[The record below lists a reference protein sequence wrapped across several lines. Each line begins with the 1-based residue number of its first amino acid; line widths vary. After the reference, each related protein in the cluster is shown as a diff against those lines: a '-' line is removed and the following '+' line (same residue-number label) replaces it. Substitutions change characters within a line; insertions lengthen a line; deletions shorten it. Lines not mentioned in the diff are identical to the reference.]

1 MSAPASCGHNATI
14 AYGRPVP
21 TANIQSWLD
30 GIVCA
35 CVTTIDYG
43 RFPASIA
50 FYSGNAVKPRRR
62 NFLLLAAGAAAL
74 TAVSPVARA
83 ETYPSRPIRLVVPF
97 PPGGAFDAIGRP
109 WAEKIKPWLGAVIV
123 ENIGGGGASLGAAA
137 VARARPDGYTILLG
151 GTLPHINEALLK
163 TKQLY
168 DPVKDLNPISSLAV
182 NAFVLAVHPSVP
194 AHTLKELVAHAKA
207 QSGKMSYAHVG
218 VGSLPQLVGEL
229 FKSLAGLPDLVQVP
243 YRGAGPAINDL
254 IGGQTAMAVVA
265 LTGQVMGFHRS
276 GKLRVLAVTSPMRP
290 VAAPEFLTA
299 AESGFPGL
307 TVQATVGLLAPANT
321 PKPIIEQIAQ
331 ATRTALAER
340 AYQDFLIGSG
350 FEPAVDS
357 TPEKLRQTLEQD
369 IVFWTPIVK
378 RLGLKID

>member
-1 MSAPASCGHNATI
+1 VSDI
-14 AYGRPVP
+14 
-21 TANIQSWLD
+21 
-30 GIVCA
+30 
-35 CVTTIDYG
+35 
-43 RFPASIA
+43 
-50 FYSGNAVKPRRR
+50 RRR
-62 NFLLLAAGAAAL
+62 EFITLIGGAAVAWPLAA
-74 TAVSPVARA
+74 VSRIARA
-83 ETYPSRPIRLVVPF
+83 QSYPSRPIRLVVPF

-109 WAEKIKPWLGAVIV
+109 WAEKMKPVLGTVVV

-137 VARARPDGYTILLG
+137 VARSRPDGYTILLG

-163 TKQLY
+163 TRQLY
-168 DPVKDLNPISSLAV
+168 DPVKDLDPISSLAV

-194 AHTLKELVAHAKA
+194 ARTLKEFAAHAKA

-229 FKSLAGLPDLVQVP
+229 FKLLAGLPDMVQVP

-254 IGGQTAMAVVA
+254 IGGQTPMAVVA
-265 LTGQVMGFHRS
+265 LTGQVIGFHRS
-276 GKLRVLAVTSPMRP
+276 GKLRVLAVTTPVRP

-307 TVQATVGLLAPANT
+307 TVQATVGLLAPAGT

-340 AYQDFLIGSG
+340 AYQDFLIEAG
-350 FEPAVDS
+350 FEPTLDS
-357 TPEKLRQTLEQD
+357 SPEKLRRTLEQD
-369 IVFWTPIVK
+369 IAFWTPIVK
-378 RLGLKID
+378 QLGLNID